1 MNLIQQLDKIYLLV
15 VITTLTILGS
25 YFYLS
30 QKQTAPHTKI
40 IFTLMGAPGS
50 GKGTLAEQCVK
61 TLGFTTLSTGN
72 LLREAVAHKDAL
84 GKQAESYM
92 QKGKLVPDDLV
103 TSIVANWLSKNLSDI
118 DTLILDGYP
127 RTVQQA
133 QLFIELLKNK
143 FPNASLR
150 VVELTVSDDTIV
162 HRLANRLIC
171 EKCQTPYS
179 RKLLKDP
186 EKLICESCGGTLIQR
201 EDDKEEVVRKRLKV
215 YTEHANPLRN
225 FYQTMG
231 TQIDQLNTEN
241 GHMLEDFKK
250 LLKEIVPEET
260 ATQAITENTP
270 SGAR

>member
-1 MNLIQQLDKIYLLV
+1 MNLIQQLDKIYLMIV
-15 VITTLTILGS
+15 TATLTILGS

-30 QKQTAPHTKI
+30 QKQTDPHTKT
-40 IFTLMGAPGS
+40 IFILMGAPGS

-72 LLREAVAHKDAL
+72 LLREAVTRKDDL

-92 QKGKLVPDDLV
+92 KKGELVPDDLV

-133 QLFIELLKNK
+133 QLFIELLKNR
-143 FPNASLR
+143 FPNVSLH
-150 VVELTVSDDTIV
+150 VVELTASDDVIV

-171 EKCQTPYS
+171 EKCQTLYS

-186 EKLICESCGGTLIQR
+186 EKLICESCGSKLIQR
-201 EDDKEEVVRKRLKV
+201 EDDKEKVVRKRLKV
-215 YTEHANPLRN
+215 YAEHAHPLRN

-231 TQIDQLNTEN
+231 IQIDQLNTEDEQI
-241 GHMLEDFKK
+241 LEGFKK
-250 LLKEIVPEET
+250 LLEEI
-260 ATQAITENTP
+260 ITRKSQNTT
-270 SGAR
+270 SGT